1 MVAPEPRAAIYEV
14 RAIPVKPGFEAW
26 PLIASRP
33 GRLSL
38 PRSRKAAI
46 GLSTLLGNRWNRS
59 PGRRFRMARADL
71 SGARWRPRRRIH
83 ALGKPFIAIY
93 MVHPMRPIIEVL
105 QIILNFYWF
114 VVMASVVLSWL
125 INFNVINTRN
135 DLVRMIWR
143 VTYDL
148 TEPVY
153 RRIRQVVPTLGG
165 VDFSPFILL
174 LIIYLLQRYLG
185 DYVWRY
191 VP

>member
-1 MVAPEPRAAIYEV
+1 
-14 RAIPVKPGFEAW
+14 
-26 PLIASRP
+26 
-33 GRLSL
+33 
-38 PRSRKAAI
+38 
-46 GLSTLLGNRWNRS
+46 
-59 PGRRFRMARADL
+59 
-71 SGARWRPRRRIH
+71 
-83 ALGKPFIAIY
+83 
-93 MVHPMRPIIEVL
+93 MRPIIEVL

-153 RRIRQVVPTLGG
+153 RRIRQVVPALGG
-165 VDFSPFILL
+165 IDFSPFILL
-174 LIIYLLQRYLG
+174 LLIYLLQRYLG